1 MKKIYSLLIVT
12 AVCFATVALAQ
23 ETNKSAPIKVA
34 DMAAAA
40 KLFDLNFTQQELDTM
55 YDGIQENLLNYR
67 LMHKQTLANSVPMSL
82 WQSPLLP
89 GMVIDTRKDNIRWKF
104 STTEMPAN
112 KNDLAFYSV
121 AQLSYLLKNKKN
133 QLR

>member
-1 MKKIYSLLIVT
+1 MKKILYLL
-12 AVCFATVALAQ
+12 AATLVINGTPTNAQ
-23 ETNKSAPIKVA
+23 EANKADPVKVA

-40 KLFDLNFTQQELDTM
+40 KLFDLKFTQQELDTM

-67 LMHKQTLANSVPMSL
+67 LMHKQTLANNVPMSL

-104 STTEMPAN
+104 SATEMPAN
-112 KNDLAFYSV
+112 KNDLAFYSC
-121 AQLSYLLKNKKN
+121 LLYTSDAADE
-133 QLR
+133 